1 VDSKTLIKKLEN
13 SNIFLTGGAG
23 VGKSYLTK
31 KIIKEYSKNLI
42 VVAPTGISAVNIG
55 GQTIHSFF
63 ELSRNLSKLNKLSF
77 PKKKLISYT
86 DLIIIDEISMVSK
99 NLFDALNKRLIEAK
113 FRGRLLIV
121 GDFYQLPPVNVEEE
135 GWAFES
141 MWWKYWNFEI
151 VELKEIKRT
160 TNPHF
165 GEILNR
171 LRDGSFKDKDI
182 EYIYN
187 LKNNK
192 HLAKTNLTFLY
203 STNKKVDK
211 KNSQKLS
218 ELPTKLITFESYE
231 ELFEHN
237 KKEQFENFK
246 KSLNINDIFKVKKGA
261 IVLNIVNQKVGG
273 EVLYNGEKG
282 VVVDIYPD
290 NEVIAVDFE
299 NRGIFY
305 IEKYPFD
312 LIEYDYDYQNDKIIT
327 KTIGTIYQFPLK
339 LAYAITI
346 HKAQGLTIDNLAVD
360 LSYIFAPAQ
369 AYVALSRA
377 VDPQK
382 IIINPPRKSL
392 HSIFYIDQKVKD
404 FYNNYHQIQTLNL
417 AMI

>member
-1 VDSKTLIKKLEN
+1 MDSKTLIKKLEN

-160 TNPHF
+160 TIPISVRF
-165 GEILNR
+165 
-171 LRDGSFKDKDI
+171 
-182 EYIYN
+182 
-187 LKNNK
+187 
-192 HLAKTNLTFLY
+192 
-203 STNKKVDK
+203 
-211 KNSQKLS
+211 
-218 ELPTKLITFESYE
+218 
-231 ELFEHN
+231 
-237 KKEQFENFK
+237 
-246 KSLNINDIFKVKKGA
+246 
-261 IVLNIVNQKVGG
+261 
-273 EVLYNGEKG
+273 
-282 VVVDIYPD
+282 
-290 NEVIAVDFE
+290 
-299 NRGIFY
+299 
-305 IEKYPFD
+305 
-312 LIEYDYDYQNDKIIT
+312 
-327 KTIGTIYQFPLK
+327 
-339 LAYAITI
+339 
-346 HKAQGLTIDNLAVD
+346 
-360 LSYIFAPAQ
+360 
-369 AYVALSRA
+369 
-377 VDPQK
+377 
-382 IIINPPRKSL
+382 
-392 HSIFYIDQKVKD
+392 
-404 FYNNYHQIQTLNL
+404 
-417 AMI
+417 